1 VTLRRSAV
9 LAGLILAGC
18 SGDKLPEIKPVDTE
32 SAHLSRFDS
41 AYAEGKRLMRLDRPG
56 LAAAMFER
64 ALALDPK
71 SINALNAAGAAL
83 DELHAPDLAAPYYAR
98 AIALDARNTDTLND
112 MAVSA
117 IIAGR
122 PAEARKLFS
131 RALAI
136 DPKNAV
142 ILANRRLLDAP
153 PAERPQDRP
162 PDVRTADDASLE
174 RVGAGA
180 VLLTLPGDQRPAIP
194 ALPPLDPLANARK

>member
-1 VTLRRSAV
+1 MLRRSAAV
-9 LAGLILAGC
+9 FAGLILAGC
-18 SGDKLPEIKPVDTE
+18 SGDKMPGIQPIEPQ

-41 AYAEGKRLMRLDRPG
+41 AYAEGKRLMRLDHPG
-56 LAAAMFER
+56 LAAVMFEK
-64 ALALDPK
+64 ALTLDPT
-71 SINALNAAGAAL
+71 SINALNATGAAF

-117 IIAGR
+117 VIAGR
-122 PAEARKLFS
+122 PAEARALFS

-136 DPKNAV
+136 DPKNSV

-153 PAERPQDRP
+153 PAERPRERLP
-162 PDVRTADDASLE
+162 TAPTGDDAKLE

-180 VLLTLPGDQRPAIP
+180 VVLTMPGDPRPAIP